1 MDGIP
6 LQVVKDISSP
16 YPLSVTAMHCVLC
29 GRPSRSTVHV
39 MTAQAV
45 WNQVQAEHPDIQAF
59 ALTLCEE
66 HRNKNNHEEIV
77 AILKTRELPRTVAG
91 LDSMGIPQT
100 TVPFGALALG
110 ARFYRLSRQGTP
122 IEDTLY
128 VRADTVQRVS
138 STGPDMIHNAISLHK
153 IDAYGRSQPSNY
165 LFDDWMLVMPAD

>member
-1 MDGIP
+1 VDGIP
-6 LQVVKDISSP
+6 PQVSKDISSP

-29 GRPSRSTVHV
+29 GRPSRSTMHV
-39 MTAQAV
+39 NTAQAV
-45 WNQVQAEHPDIQAF
+45 WTKVHAEHPDMQTF

-77 AILKTRELPRTVAG
+77 DSLKTRQLPRAIAG
-91 LDSMGIPQT
+91 LDSTGIPQT
-100 TVPFGALALG
+100 TVPFGVLALG

-138 STGPDMIHNAISLHK
+138 STGPDMIHNAISLRK